1 MTEDEQALVELRLRQ
16 LARRLDVP
24 PAPDVTGAVRD
35 RLAGEPAPGVRRRR
49 SRWVPRLAAVLAALI
64 LATAVAT
71 AASPVVRAALVDLLR
86 FAGVEL
92 RQQPGPTPTG
102 TSSLPGEQRV
112 DLATA
117 RRLAAFAV
125 RVPAALGPPDVVLVS
140 GGQPPRV
147 VSLLWRAGPGRP
159 AMPPGPPGDPAAGE
173 AAARL
178 DQFDG
183 TVPVFEKFLGGAGV
197 QRVAVGGQPALWVA
211 GPHEVLYVDRAGTWH
226 TESARL
232 AGATLLWQLGGV
244 TLRLEGGFTQAEAV
258 AVAESLR

>member
-1 MTEDEQALVELRLRQ
+1 MKVDERALVERRLRQ
-16 LARRLDVP
+16 LAQRLDVP
-24 PAPDVTGAVRD
+24 PAPDVTAAVRR
-35 RLAGEPAPGVRRRR
+35 RLAAEPAPGVRRPR
-49 SRWVPRLAAVLAALI
+49 SRWVPRLAGVLAVLL
-64 LATAVAT
+64 LTTAVAT

-102 TSSLPGEQRV
+102 TGSLPGEQRV

-117 RRLAAFAV
+117 RRLAAFTV

-140 GGQPPRV
+140 EGRPPRV

-159 AMPPGPPGDPAAGE
+159 AVPPGPPGSPAPGDV
-173 AAARL
+173 AARL

-183 TVPVFEKFLGGAGV
+183 TVPVFEKFLGEAGV
-197 QRVAVGGQPALWVA
+197 QRVLVGGQPALWVA

-232 AGATLLWQLGGV
+232 AGNTLIWQLGGV